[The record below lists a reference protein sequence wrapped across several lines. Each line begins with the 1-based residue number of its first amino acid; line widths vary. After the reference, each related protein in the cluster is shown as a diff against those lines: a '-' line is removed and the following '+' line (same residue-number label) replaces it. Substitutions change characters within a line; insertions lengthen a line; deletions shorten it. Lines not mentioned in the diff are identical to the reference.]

1 MLRVIR
7 CLALYIYK
15 HVCTQHYTY
24 TNMCVL
30 SVVHIQTFVSGVC
43 CMCVFVCV
51 CVRVCVCV
59 CVCVCVSVCGGCLAL
74 YDAGVPLKRAVAGV
88 RRDRV
93 GVGQR
98 EGRRESEQERAI
110 VN

>member
-1 MLRVIR
+1 ML
-7 CLALYIYK
+7 Y
-15 HVCTQHYTY
+15 VC
-24 TNMCVL
+24 
-30 SVVHIQTFVSGVC
+30 I
-43 CMCVFVCV
+43 CMCVCT
-51 CVRVCVCV
+51 CVCV

-88 RRDRV
+88 RRERV